1 MCTKQLALPLAMALI
16 VTLPIYAADSNAAS
30 ESWTFAASGDSR
42 NCGDVVMPAI
52 AADAIKHKVAF
63 YWHLGDLRK
72 TSGPD
77 QDFLQERTIAGKP
90 TDLADYE
97 NNAWPDFIKNQIDPW
112 GDVPFFLGI
121 GNHETTRPKSRE
133 AFLREFHDYL
143 DRPELK
149 EQRLKDDPK
158 ATQPKTYFHWVRD
171 GIDFINLDNA
181 TEDQFD
187 AAQMKWIEEVLAM
200 DRKDD
205 SIRTLVVG
213 MHEALPESIS
223 ANHSMNEY
231 SSGVKTGRRV
241 YAMLLKMQNDAHKI
255 VYVLASHSHYF
266 MDGIFNT
273 EYWKTH
279 GGVLPGWIVGTAGAE
294 RYRLPPN
301 AGDAKA
307 AKTDVY
313 GYLIGTVNPPGE
325 PRGTIKFKFEEFAEH
340 NIPEDVA
347 QRFTP
352 SFVHEC
358 FVGNRKMTPITLNH

>member
-1 MCTKQLALPLAMALI
+1 MYSKRLLLGAALALLLVPS
-16 VTLPIYAADSNAAS
+16 TRAADSKDAAAT
-30 ESWTFAASGDSR
+30 WTFAVSGDSR

-52 AADAIKHKVAF
+52 AADAIQHNVAF

-72 TSGPD
+72 ISGPD
-77 QDFLQERTIAGKP
+77 QDFVQEGALAGNP

-97 NNAWPDFIKNQIDPW
+97 NRAWDDFVANQIKPW

-121 GNHETTRPKSRE
+121 GNHETTKPKSRT
-133 AFLREFHDYL
+133 AFVDYFHQYL
-143 DRPELK
+143 DRAELK

-158 ATQPKTYFHWVRD
+158 ATQPRTYFHWMRD
-171 GIDFINLDNA
+171 GIDFIYLDNA
-181 TEDQFD
+181 TKDQFD
-187 AAQMKWIEEVLAM
+187 AAQMQWIEAVLDR

-223 ANHSMNEY
+223 SDHSMDE
-231 SSGVKTGRRV
+231 SSDGIASGRLV
-241 YAMLLKMQNDAHKI
+241 YAMLLKMQNDAHKT

-273 EYWKTH
+273 PYWKAN
-279 GGVLPGWIVGTAGAE
+279 GGMLPGWIIGTAGAE
-294 RYRLPPN
+294 RYRLPPE
-301 AGDAKA
+301 ASDAKA

-313 GYLIGTVNPPGE
+313 GYVLATVNPVGE
-325 PRGTIKFKFEEFAEH
+325 PRATIQFKFVEFTEDS
-340 NIPEDVA
+340 IPSDVA
-347 QRFTP
+347 QRFTK

-358 FVGNRKMTPITLNH
+358 FVGNRKMTQERLGH

>member
-1 MCTKQLALPLAMALI
+1 MLSERFFSCAALI
-16 VTLPIYAADSNAAS
+16 LILSASIYAADSKDT
-30 ESWTFAASGDSR
+30 ESWTFAVSGDSR

-52 AADAIKHKVAF
+52 AADAIKHNVAF

-72 TSGPD
+72 ISAPD
-77 QDFLQERTIAGKP
+77 QDFIQERAVAGKP

-97 NNAWPDFIKNQIDPW
+97 SHAWEDFIKNQIDPW

-121 GNHETTRPKSRE
+121 GNHETTKPKSRE
-133 AFLREFHDYL
+133 AFLREFRQYL
-143 DRPELK
+143 DLPELK

-158 ATQPKTYFHWVRD
+158 ATLPTTYFHWTRD
-171 GIDFINLDNA
+171 GIDFIYLDNA
-181 TEDQFD
+181 TKDQFD
-187 AAQMKWIEEVLAM
+187 AAQIKWIESVLDR

-205 SIRTLVVG
+205 AIRTIVVG

-231 SSGVKTGRRV
+231 PSGVATGRRV
-241 YAMLLKMQNDAHKI
+241 YAMLLKVQNDAHKT
-255 VYVLASHSHYF
+255 VYVLSSHSHYF

-273 EYWKTH
+273 PYWKAN

-294 RYRLPPN
+294 RYRLPAA
-301 AGDAKA
+301 AGDARA

-325 PRGTIKFKFEEFAEH
+325 PQGTIKFKFEEFTEH
-340 NIPEDVA
+340 SIPEDVV

-358 FVGNRKMTPITLNH
+358 FAGNRKVTSIGLNH